1 MARSRAENEDRET
14 FRNMR
19 FSMGGV
25 TTLACLPG
33 MIFSEVVK
41 GGGERNRGG
50 KSLRRFLRGAKALGL
65 PLAG

>member
-1 MARSRAENEDRET
+1 
-14 FRNMR
+14 MR

>member
-33 MIFSEVVK
+33 MMIFSEVVK

-50 KSLRRFLRGAKALGL
+50 KSLR
-65 PLAG
+65 